1 LQSTNEELVTVN
13 AELQKKVEELSEAN
27 NDINNLLA
35 STEIG
40 TIFLDIYLCIK
51 RFTPAIIKLFNL
63 IQTDIGRPIGDITSN
78 ILLYDLVE
86 RVQEVLD
93 TLVRQEVELQDKNGN
108 WYSMRIAPYRTLEN
122 VIDGVVLTFVDINKL
137 KQIKELNRLAT
148 VVRDSNDAI
157 TVQDIDGNVL
167 AWNKGAEQMYGWSK
181 AEALQ
186 MNIRQLVPKG
196 KNRELEEFTKKLK
209 NDEIVNSFGTQRLC
223 KNGKT
228 MDVWLTVTA
237 LKDDSGKLVEIATT
251 ERNISEL

>member
-51 RFTPAIIKLFNL
+51 RFTPAITKLFNL

-93 TLVRQEVELQDKNGN
+93 TLVRQEVE
-108 WYSMRIAPYRTLEN
+108 PYRTLEN

-196 KNRELEEFTKKLK
+196 KNIELEEFTKKLK
-209 NDEIVNSFGTQRLC
+209 NGEIVNSFGTQRLC

-251 ERNISEL
+251 ERNISQL